1 MEIELQNF
9 DLEQIAASG
18 QCFRMCSTV
27 NGGICR
33 DCPTKGFITRE

>member
-1 MEIELQNF
+1 MESELQNF

-27 NGGICR
+27 NGGMR
-33 DCPTKGFITRE
+33 MRGADAV